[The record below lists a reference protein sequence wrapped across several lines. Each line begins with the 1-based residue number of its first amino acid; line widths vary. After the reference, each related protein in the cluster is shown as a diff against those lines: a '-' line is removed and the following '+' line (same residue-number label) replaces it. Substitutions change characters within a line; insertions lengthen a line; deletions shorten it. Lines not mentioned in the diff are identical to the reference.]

1 MKRFNLLA
9 ALAIAAPTAASASDA
24 ELHTFH
30 CLRGCPVG
38 APATNDIVVRE
49 IYTLSSDDLTKM
61 ADWVAYRVTKESIGP
76 SGDREWRA
84 DPWLGSDETLPPTAY
99 DGASR
104 ALHVDRG
111 HQAPLASFSGTA
123 SSADTNVLSNITPQS
138 SALNQGPWV
147 RLEDRE
153 RQLATRLSVPVYV
166 LTGPLFERMMKPLPN
181 GGDYHRVPSGYWKV
195 VALADG
201 RTTAFV
207 FDQGDARDAD
217 ICAARV
223 SLHHVELRSRLRLFP
238 DPETMPVAALDA
250 ELGCATASPTDPTPS
265 EIPAERAGVGR
276 TRRALTPSG

>member
-1 MKRFNLLA
+1 MALA
-9 ALAIAAPTAASASDA
+9 ATVPATAGASDT

-38 APATNDIVVRE
+38 APATNDVVVRE

-84 DPWLGSDETLPPTAY
+84 DPWLGGDETLPPAAY
-99 DGASR
+99 DGAST
-104 ALHVDRG
+104 ALHIDRG

-123 SSADTNVLSNITPQS
+123 SAADTNVLSNITPQS

-153 RQLATRLSVPVYV
+153 RELATRLAVPVYV
-166 LTGPLFERMMKPLPN
+166 LTGPLYERMMRPLPN
-181 GGDYHRVPSGYWKV
+181 GGDYQRVPSGYWKV

-207 FDQGDARDAD
+207 FDQADPRGAD

-223 SLHHVELRSRLRLFP
+223 SLRHVELRSRLMLFP
-238 DPETMPVAALDA
+238 DLATMPAAALDA
-250 ELGCATASPTDPTPS
+250 ELGCATAAPVDPVPS
-265 EIPAERAGVGR
+265 EIPAERPDKGKK
-276 TRRALTPSG
+276 RRAPKPMG